1 MDLMTKTEW
10 FLKMRSYTREFR
22 ISTLEKAGLSSQE
35 QREVLEECARR
46 DQIDEYVRS
55 GDVNEEG

>member
-1 MDLMTKTEW
+1 MDWKTKEAW
-10 FLKMRSYTREFR
+10 SLKMRNYTREFR
-22 ISTLEKAGLSSQE
+22 ISTMEKAGLSSQE

-46 DQIDEYVRS
+46 DQIDENVRS